1 MVSKSVLV
9 IGHGIPEPQSTGAG
23 VRMVQLLTLLKELD
37 YEIQFCSTADPVA
50 NSCLEDLNILYTQI
64 ELNSDSFDKFV
75 THLNPQAVVFD
86 RFMTEEQFGWR
97 VKEHCPNA
105 LRILDTEDL
114 HFLRMH
120 RQQHNDGSLPSL
132 QLSDIAKR
140 ELSAMYRSDL
150 SLIISKFEFRFL
162 VSDLGVSNSIL
173 HHLPFLVE
181 SKNIK
186 KEVPSFNEREGFYFV
201 GNGKHAPNV
210 DAIMYLHANWPKLR
224 ASLSGAT
231 LHIYGA
237 YLPEYIKQLH
247 SPKSNFFVHGYVEA
261 LNAAIQKHRVLL
273 ASINFGAGQKR
284 KIFDAWLTG
293 SAVVTSVLGAEGI
306 GDSNNFG
313 GYIYKD
319 EAQFLEFARAV
330 YSQEEKWTKAV
341 NDGLKLLAT
350 SFDRELFKREFS
362 AVLSEITANLTAFRN
377 QNTFGQILWHHSLQ
391 STKYLSKWIQEKNKF
406 KEPPAS

>member
-1 MVSKSVLV
+1 ML
-9 IGHGIPEPQSTGAG
+9 
-23 VRMVQLLTLLKELD
+23 QLLKLFKELD
-37 YEIQFCSTADPVA
+37 YEISFCSTAKPLPDT
-50 NSCLEDLNILYTQI
+50 CLDQLNIPYTQI
-64 ELNSDSFDKFV
+64 QLNHDSFNHFIAK
-75 THLNPQAVVFD
+75 LAPNMVVFD

-162 VSDLGVSNSIL
+162 VSDLGVSNSML

-186 KEVPSFNEREGFYFV
+186 KELPSFNEREGFYFV

-224 ASLSGAT
+224 TSLAGAT

-247 SPKSNFFVHGYVEA
+247 SPKSSFFVHGYVKE

-293 SAVVTSVLGAEGI
+293 SAVVTSVIGAEGI

-330 YSQEEKWTKAV
+330 YSQEEEWTKAV
-341 NDGLKLLAT
+341 NDGLELLAT
-350 SFDRELFKREFS
+350 SFNRESFKREFS
-362 AVLSEITANLTAFRN
+362 AVLAELTANLTAFRN
-377 QNTFGQILWHHSLQ
+377 QNTFGQILWHQSLQ
-391 STKYLSKWIQEKNKF
+391 STKYLSKWIQEKNKS